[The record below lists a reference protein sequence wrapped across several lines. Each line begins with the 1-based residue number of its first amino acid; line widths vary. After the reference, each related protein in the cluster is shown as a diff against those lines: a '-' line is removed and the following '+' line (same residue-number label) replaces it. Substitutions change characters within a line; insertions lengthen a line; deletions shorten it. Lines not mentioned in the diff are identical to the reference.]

1 MDCFIELSNDVKSST
16 PYIYKKKNS
25 DIVNNILISAIDFG
39 FTIDD
44 LIVKNLLRQDHNFSI
59 STKHRSNFGEA
70 IEFFDSKK

>member
-1 MDCFIELSNDVKSST
+1 MMLKAPPHI
-16 PYIYKKKNS
+16 YIKKKNS

-39 FTIDD
+39 FTID